1 MIYKNM
7 DEIENDNYD
16 ENMIDGGSLTQMV
29 FDKNQ
34 LSLLRTILKITSD
47 FFDDKT
53 IDSSLGLIKDI
64 FKDDENVEIVINHM
78 SDITKFFSNNLRDIL
93 DFIDELNV
101 KNKDKEIIKTMLD
114 IEFDINNLDN
124 LEKIADNIYDNLKF
138 NEINNKI
145 SSNNITANLSG
156 FMLCKINDKIKEL
169 QKLFQIFFPNIKTII
184 DVDNI
189 SEQKNT
195 YNNFKSYIKEKIPD
209 KIKKVFTYKKG
220 EVNNDMKNF
229 LDLIFKMATSVMTKM
244 APDEISNISKK
255 NDEKKT
261 VEIISEHAIKEEDKI
276 KDNKNAKI
284 VTEEPSKFKIFLSKL
299 KNDIFKT
306 GKSLLPLLETIGK
319 LIKFGTLKAKKIAI
333 KIILKYMSLIKNNID
348 DIVISINELFIIF
361 IYMLYLRNKIYNN
374 ISNDNINKVNEYCMK
389 YNKKKGGINEIEKI
403 KEKDKEEKDD
413 EEKDDEEKDEEE
425 KDEENEEEKDDENEE
440 EEKDEKDDD
449 NEEKKD
455 DDDEEKKDDDDEE
468 KKDEDKKEKD
478 DEDEEKKFINKLDEL
493 NINYD
498 EKNKNISNT
507 NENKNDLNKNISNIN
522 ENKKDLNKNINE
534 NKENLNKNISNTN
547 ENKID
552 LNKNISNTNENKENL
567 NKNIV
572 TYTKTEIIN
581 KINETYNKNKLNK
594 NIVTQSDKSLIIEK
608 QPNDVIIQKEK
619 STIIESN
626 DNLLNEINLIS
637 KDDNETD
644 DKYDFYVPK

>member
-1 MIYKNM
+1 M

-138 NEINNKI
+138 NEINSKI
-145 SSNNITANLSG
+145 TSNNITANLSG

-455 DDDEEKKDDDDEE
+455 DDDEEKKD
-468 KKDEDKKEKD
+468 EDKKEKD

-522 ENKKDLNKNINE
+522 ENKKDL
-534 NKENLNKNISNTN
+534 
-547 ENKID
+547 
-552 LNKNISNTNENKENL
+552 NKENL